1 MTAAYPLPE
10 GWEIKTLGE
19 IFDVIGGGTPST
31 KITEYWTGN
40 IPWITSA
47 DIYGLKDIR
56 PRKKITEQAVAES
69 ATNLVPAG
77 SIIVVTR
84 VSLGKVALVPYSL
97 AFSQDSQA
105 LINKGHYDINIDF
118 ALYYLSLAAQTFK
131 YKSRGTTISGI
142 TKKQLKDIPI
152 PLPPLPEQERIVE
165 KIEALFTQL
174 DAGTASLR
182 RIQAQLKRYRASV
195 LKAAVEGRLVPQ
207 DPSDEPAEQ
216 ILRRLGKSPLAN
228 KDLRNLPEGWC
239 WTTLQNI
246 SWKADYGTSQK
257 CDYSS
262 STTPVIRIPNIVHGE
277 FDFSDLKYA
286 TKPEE
291 LKEDKALIPND
302 FLIIRTNGSK
312 ELIGR
317 SCLVRNQFK
326 QRTFFASY
334 LIRYRLSSC
343 SEWISTIWSSELIRS
358 QIERIAATSAGQYN
372 ISISSLNRT
381 LIPLP
386 PIEEQRRIVAEVERR
401 LSLATEVEK
410 AVETALARAERLR
423 QAILKQAFEGRLL
436 SRAGAAQ
443 AQVESTLAAAHRS
456 IPSTDEVNP

>member
-1 MTAAYPLPE
+1 
-10 GWEIKTLGE
+10 
-19 IFDVIGGGTPST
+19 
-31 KITEYWTGN
+31 
-40 IPWITSA
+40 
-47 DIYGLKDIR
+47 
-56 PRKKITEQAVAES
+56 
-69 ATNLVPAG
+69 
-77 SIIVVTR
+77 
-84 VSLGKVALVPYSL
+84 VPYSL